1 MMQSL
6 NLVVG
11 CVLFGF
17 AVVITLAFP
26 AERKVSADPWFQGA
40 VLENTRP
47 VVVKFGADW
56 CPPCRSMDKALSKV
70 KGSFPQARF
79 VTINI
84 DEKPDVFQTFRNG
97 SGIPQ
102 VAIFQDGAVIA
113 RTRGFPGEAAL
124 RSWLK
129 DNL

>member
-1 MMQSL
+1 MQSL
-6 NLVVG
+6 NLIVG
-11 CVLFGF
+11 GVLFGI
-17 AVVITLAFP
+17 AVVITMTVP
-26 AERKVSADPWFQGA
+26 EDRKTVADPWFQSA

-56 CPPCRSMDKALSKV
+56 CPPCRSMDKALAKLQS
-70 KGSFPQARF
+70 SFPQARF

-84 DEKPDVFQTFRNG
+84 DEKPNVFRTFQSG

-113 RTRGFPGEAAL
+113 RTRGFPGQATM
-124 RSWLK
+124 RSWLQ